1 MNISLTPD
9 LDNWVAEQVKTGSY
23 LSATELICEALRLLK
38 NYEVIQQNFVDEL
51 KKSDKTDIIPLNQQV
66 NSTEEK
72 LYLLR
77 AKLQAGE
84 NSPLVKDFNA
94 KDFISGLHRKY
105 AQ

>member
-9 LDNWVAEQVKTGSY
+9 LDNWVAEQIKTGSY
-23 LSATELICEALRLLK
+23 LSATELICEALRLL
-38 NYEVIQQNFVDEL
+38 QNRDVVF
-51 KKSDKTDIIPLNQQV
+51 LNQQD
-66 NSTEEK
+66 NATEEK
-72 LYLLR
+72 LRLLR

-94 KDFISGLHRKY
+94 EHFISGLHRKY

>member
-9 LDNWVAEQVKTGSY
+9 LDNWVIEQIKTGSY
-23 LSATELICEALRLLK
+23 LSATELICEAVRLLQ
-38 NYEVIQQNFVDEL
+38 NRDVI
-51 KKSDKTDIIPLNQQV
+51 SLNQKV

-72 LYLLR
+72 LWLLR

-84 NSPLVKDFNA
+84 NSPIVKDFNA
-94 KDFISGLHRKY
+94 EHFISGLHRKY

>member
-9 LDNWVAEQVKTGSY
+9 LDNWVTEQVKIGSY
-23 LSATELICEALRLLK
+23 LSTTELICEALRLLQ
-38 NYEVIQQNFVDEL
+38 NRDVIL
-51 KKSDKTDIIPLNQQV
+51 LNQQV
-66 NSTEEK
+66 KSTEEK

-84 NSPLVKDFNA
+84 NSPIVTDFNA
-94 KDFISGLHRKY
+94 EHFISGLHRKY

>member
-23 LSATELICEALRLLK
+23 LSATELICEALRLL
-38 NYEVIQQNFVDEL
+38 QNCDA
-51 KKSDKTDIIPLNQQV
+51 IRLNQKV
-66 NSTEEK
+66 NSSEEK
-72 LYLLR
+72 LHLLR

-84 NSPLVKDFNA
+84 NSPIVKDFNA
-94 KDFISGLHRKY
+94 DHFIASLHRKY

>member
-9 LDNWVAEQVKTGSY
+9 LDNWVTEQVKTGSY
-23 LSATELICEALRLLK
+23 LSATELICEALRLLQTRD
-38 NYEVIQQNFVDEL
+38 VIL
-51 KKSDKTDIIPLNQQV
+51 LNQKV

-72 LYLLR
+72 LHLLR

-84 NSPLVKDFNA
+84 NSPIVKDFNA
-94 KDFISGLHRKY
+94 EHFISALHKKY

>member
-23 LSATELICEALRLLK
+23 FSATELICEALRLLQTRD
-38 NYEVIQQNFVDEL
+38 VI
-51 KKSDKTDIIPLNQQV
+51 SLNQQV

-72 LYLLR
+72 LHLLR

-84 NSPLVKDFNA
+84 NSPIVKDFNA
-94 KDFISGLHRKY
+94 EHFISDLHRKY